1 MRLIDA
7 DKFKNQAYE
16 NCNPITNLIVELI
29 DKQPTIYYPDLILAV
44 LQNELKDAE
53 KEKERAARENPS
65 QFDFVRGYAL
75 GVEYAIELIK
85 HSLEKNDK

>member
-7 DKFKNQAYE
+7 DKFKNQTYE
-16 NCNPITNLIVELI
+16 NCGLITNLIVELI
-29 DKQPTIYYPDLILAV
+29 DKQPTIHYPDLILAV
-44 LQNELKDAE
+44 LQNELKYAK

-65 QFDFVRGYAL
+65 QFDLANGYAL

-85 HSLEKNDK
+85 HSSEKKQ